1 MDGTLV
7 EQALD
12 FEEIRSELG
21 ISPRNGV
28 LEAIRQMPTAE
39 SEPAER
45 VLLEH
50 ELAGAR
56 AAVLVPGAE
65 RIVRKIRTAGI
76 KTALLTRN
84 SREPMQ
90 IVLEKFFDGGD
101 LFDLAWSRDDAPVKP
116 DPEGILLTCERLG
129 VAPERTCCVGDY
141 HYDITAAKAAGT
153 ASVLLIGGKHR
164 EFAHEA
170 DHVIDS
176 LSELT
181 EILGI

>member
-1 MDGTLV
+1 
-7 EQALD
+7 
-12 FEEIRSELG
+12 
-21 ISPRNGV
+21 
-28 LEAIRQMPTAE
+28 
-39 SEPAER
+39 
-45 VLLEH
+45 

-56 AAVLVPGAE
+56 AARLVPGAGE
-65 RIVRKIRTAGI
+65 IVRKIRTAAI

-90 IVLEKFFDGGD
+90 IVLDKFFDAGD
-101 LFDLAWSRDDAPVKP
+101 LFDLAWSREDAPVKP
-116 DPEGILLTCERLG
+116 DPEGILLTCQRLA

-153 ASVLLIGGKHR
+153 TSVLLATGKHR

-170 DHVIDS
+170 DHVIES
-176 LSELT
+176 LAELT